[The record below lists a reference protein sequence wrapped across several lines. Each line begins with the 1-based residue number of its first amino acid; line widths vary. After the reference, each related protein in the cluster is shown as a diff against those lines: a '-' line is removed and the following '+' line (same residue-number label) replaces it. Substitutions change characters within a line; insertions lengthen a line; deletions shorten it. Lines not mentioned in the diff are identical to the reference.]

1 MSQST
6 TLPPSDK
13 KMNSEVVE
21 ERKTFPNTI
30 PPQVVLEI
38 IDTNKRAVSTFVS
51 GRVTAWKALPLQRKR
66 FLALFSLSA
75 LLSVTISFIAM
86 ALARRLT
93 RKRATKTAL

>member
-21 ERKTFPNTI
+21 ERKAFPNTI

-38 IDTNKRAVSTFVS
+38 IDSNKKAVSTFVS
-51 GRVTAWKALPLQRKR
+51 GRVTAWRALPPQRKR
-66 FLALFSLSA
+66 FLALFSFSA
-75 LLSVTISFIAM
+75 FLSVTMSFIAM
-86 ALARRLT
+86 AMARRIA
-93 RKRATKTAL
+93 RKRTTKTAL